1 MIGKRGIGRLG
12 NWEITKFKIDFMFR
26 NYFKTALRNLLQN
39 KTYSFI
45 NITGLSLGLAC
56 AILII
61 LYVNDEVSYDRFHKN
76 VSQVYRIDKQQTRED
91 GGVHF
96 GSYTGYFPGPRF
108 AARIPEIQSFVRFEP
123 AFADIKTGSDI
134 QSQSISLVDVNFF
147 SVFNFPLLSGNVA
160 TVLTKPNSAV
170 ITEDMAKKYFGNSDA
185 VGKTISIKKEEVF
198 TPYIITGVAK
208 NCPQNSSIK
217 FQVVLPL
224 KVSAADESNN
234 DNWFNSFLTTFVVL
248 TPNATVKV
256 VQDKMDKVFKA
267 DASEAINK
275 IRTQYG
281 IKDIGTSYALESLT
295 AIHLGNRV
303 PDEDEI
309 LADKSN
315 PTFSY
320 ILSAIAV
327 FILLIACINF
337 VNLTVARSVKRAKEI
352 GIRKVIGGTRKQL
365 MIQFLSESFILC
377 LVAFSFAIV
386 IVTAVLPVFNQL
398 SNKALSLSYLF
409 NAKLVIGYVMLF
421 VITGLLA
428 GFYPAAVLSNYNPV
442 KTLYSRFNLAGKNY
456 LQKSLVI
463 FQFTL
468 ASFLIMGTLTIF
480 LQFNYLTTQ
489 SLGYDD
495 RNLLTVNKSQL
506 TRDEAALF
514 KQLLM
519 KNPDIVA
526 VASKNRDFSNN
537 TVKVSGDKSV
547 NVVVETLDASYLPLL
562 KVPIVAGRN
571 FSPEYPSDSTHTVL
585 VNEAF
590 VREAGWKQ
598 PLDQQVT
605 SFEDGRTYTVAGV
618 VKDYH
623 FKPLTEKITPQF
635 FTMHPNNNYGTV
647 YVKIKPGTE
656 TSSLQYITK
665 MFKNLFPLSPFVYN
679 FKQEQNE
686 QSYAAE
692 AKWKQIILFSAIL
705 TIFIS
710 CIGLFGLSVLSA
722 EKRTKEIGIR
732 KVLGASVSSIVSILS
747 TDFLKLIFIALM
759 ISIPLAWMTT
769 NMWLQHYPYRI
780 TISWWLFA
788 SSALLV
794 ILIALCTI
802 SFQSIKAAL
811 ANPVESLR
819 TE

>member
-1 MIGKRGIGRLG
+1 M
-12 NWEITKFKIDFMFR
+12 FK
-26 NYFKTALRNLLQN
+26 NYFKTAFRNLLHN
-39 KTYSFI
+39 KIYSFI
-45 NITGLSLGLAC
+45 NIAGLSLGLAC

-76 VSQVYRIDKQQTRED
+76 VSQIYRVDKQQTKED
-91 GGVHF
+91 GSVHT

-123 AFADIKTGSDI
+123 SYVDIKIGSDI
-134 QSQSISLVDVNFF
+134 QSQSISLVDANFF
-147 SVFNFPLLSGNVA
+147 SVFDFPLLSGNAA
-160 TVLTKPNSAV
+160 TVLKQPNSVV
-170 ITEDMAKKYFGNSDA
+170 ITEEVAKKYFGNSNA
-185 VGKTISIKKEEVF
+185 VGKTISIKNEGAF
-198 TPYIITGVAK
+198 MPYIVTGVAK

-224 KVSAADESNN
+224 KVSVADESRN

-248 TPNATVKV
+248 APHANVKAV
-256 VQDKMDKVFKA
+256 NEKMSKVFEA
-267 DASEAINK
+267 DASEAINEIK
-275 IRTQYG
+275 IKYG
-281 IKDIGTSYALESLT
+281 IKDIGTSYALEPLT
-295 AIHLGNRV
+295 AIHLGNLV

-309 LADKSN
+309 LSDKSS

-320 ILSAIAV
+320 ILSAIAI

-352 GIRKVIGGTRKQL
+352 GIRKVVGGTRKQL
-365 MIQFLSESFILC
+365 MIQFISESFILC
-377 LVAFSFAIV
+377 FIAFSFAIV
-386 IVTAVLPVFNQL
+386 IVIAILPLFNQL
-398 SNKALSLSYLF
+398 SNKELSLSYLL
-409 NAKLVIGYVMLF
+409 NKKLIIEYVLLF
-421 VITGLLA
+421 ITTGVLA

-442 KTLYSRFNLAGKNY
+442 KTLYSRFSLAGKNY
-456 LQKSLVI
+456 LQKSLVV

-468 ASFLIMGTLTIF
+468 ASFLIIGTLAIF
-480 LQFNYLTTQ
+480 LQFNYLTSQ

-495 RNLLTVNKSQL
+495 SNLITVGKSGLTHK
-506 TRDEAALF
+506 EAALF
-514 KQLLM
+514 KQLLI
-519 KNPDIVA
+519 KNSDIISVA
-526 VASKNRDFSNN
+526 AKNRDFSNN
-537 TVKVSGDKSV
+537 TVKVSEGKSV
-547 NVVVETLDASYLPLL
+547 NVVVETTDASYLPLL
-562 KVPIVAGRN
+562 KVPIVTGRN
-571 FSPEYPSDSTHTVL
+571 FSPDYPSDSTQSVL

-598 PLDQQVT
+598 SLNQRVT

-618 VKDYH
+618 IKDYH
-623 FKPLTEKITPQF
+623 YKPLTEKITPQI
-635 FTMHPNNNYGTV
+635 FTMNPNNNYGTV
-647 YVKIKPGTE
+647 YIKIKPGTE

-665 MFKNLFPLSPFVYN
+665 TFKNLFPLNPFVFN

-686 QSYAAE
+686 KSYAAE

-759 ISIPLAWMTT
+759 ISIPLAWMAT

-780 TISWWLFA
+780 TINWWLFA
-788 SSALLV
+788 SSGLLV
-794 ILIALCTI
+794 ILIALITI
-802 SFQSIKAAL
+802 SFQAIKAAI

>member
-1 MIGKRGIGRLG
+1 M
-12 NWEITKFKIDFMFR
+12 FK
-26 NYFKTALRNLLQN
+26 NYFKTAFRNLLRN
-39 KTYSFI
+39 NVYSFI
-45 NITGLSLGLAC
+45 NIAGLSLGLAC
-56 AILII
+56 AILIM
-61 LYVNDEVSYDRFHKN
+61 LYVNDEVSYDHFHKN
-76 VSQVYRIDKQQTRED
+76 VSQIYRIDKQQTRED
-91 GGVHF
+91 GGVHY

-108 AARIPEIQSFVRFEP
+108 AAHIPEIQSFIRFEP
-123 AFADIKTGSDI
+123 SYVDIKTGSNI
-134 QSQSISLVDVNFF
+134 QSQSVSLVDANFF
-147 SVFNFPLLSGNVA
+147 SVFSFPLLSGNAA
-160 TVLTKPNSAV
+160 TVLTQPNSVV

-185 VGKTISIKKEEVF
+185 VGKTISIKNEGTF
-198 TPYIITGVAK
+198 TPYIVTGVAK

-224 KVSAADESNN
+224 KVSAVDESNN

-248 TPNATVKV
+248 TPHANVKA

-275 IRTQYG
+275 IKTKYG

-295 AIHLGNRV
+295 AIHLGNMV

-309 LADKSN
+309 LSDKSN
-315 PTFSY
+315 PVFSY

-352 GIRKVIGGTRKQL
+352 GIRKVVGGTRKQL
-365 MIQFLSESFILC
+365 LVQFLSESFILC
-377 LVAFSFAIV
+377 LIAFGLAIV
-386 IVTAVLPVFNQL
+386 IVTTVLPVFNQL
-398 SNKALSLSYLF
+398 SNKALSLYYLL
-409 NAKLVIGYVMLF
+409 NAKLIIGYVLLF

-428 GFYPAAVLSNYNPV
+428 GFYPAIVLSNYNPV
-442 KTLYSRFNLAGKNY
+442 QTLYSRFTLAGRNY
-456 LQKSLVI
+456 LQKSLVV

-468 ASFLIMGTLTIF
+468 ASFLIIGTLAIF

-495 RNLLTVNKSQL
+495 SNLVTVGKSQL
-506 TRDEAALF
+506 THSEAALF
-514 KQLLM
+514 KQALM
-519 KNPDIVA
+519 KDPNIVD
-526 VASKNRDFSNN
+526 VAPKNRDFSNN
-537 TVKVSGDKSV
+537 TVNASGDKSV
-547 NVVVETLDASYLPLL
+547 NVVIETMDASYLPLL

-571 FSPEYPSDSTHTVL
+571 FSPDYPSDSAHTVL

-590 VREAGWKQ
+590 VKEAGWKQ
-598 PLDQQVT
+598 PLNQQVT
-605 SFEDGRTYTVAGV
+605 SLEDGKTYTVAGV

-623 FKPLTEKITPQF
+623 FKPLTEKITPQL
-635 FTMHPNNNYGTV
+635 FTMSPAHDYGMV
-647 YVKIKPGTE
+647 YIKIKPGSE
-656 TSSLQYITK
+656 TSSLQYIAKT
-665 MFKNLFPLSPFVYN
+665 FKELFPLSPLVYN

-686 QSYAAE
+686 RSYAAE
-692 AKWKQIILFSAIL
+692 AKWKEILLFSAIL

-732 KVLGASVSSIVSILS
+732 KVLGASVSNIISILS
-747 TDFLKLIFIALM
+747 TDFLKLVFISLM
-759 ISIPLAWMTT
+759 ISIPLALMAT
-769 NMWLQHYPYRI
+769 NTWLENYPYRI
-780 TISWWLFA
+780 TLSWWLFA
-788 SSALLV
+788 SAGVLV
-794 ILIALCTI
+794 ILIALFTI

-811 ANPVESLR
+811 SNPVESLR

>member
-1 MIGKRGIGRLG
+1 ML
-12 NWEITKFKIDFMFR
+12 R
-26 NYFKTALRNLLQN
+26 NYFKTAFRNLLQN
-39 KTYSFI
+39 KIYSFI
-45 NITGLSLGLAC
+45 NIAGLSLGLAC
-56 AILII
+56 AILIM
-61 LYVNDEVSYDRFHKN
+61 LYVNDEVSYDRFHKSA
-76 VSQVYRIDKQQTRED
+76 SQIYRIDKQQTRED
-91 GGVHF
+91 GGIHF

-123 AFADIKTGSDI
+123 SFVDIKTGSDI
-134 QSQSISLVDVNFF
+134 QSQSISLVDANFF
-147 SVFNFPLLSGNVA
+147 SVFNFPLLHGNAA
-160 TVLTKPNSAV
+160 TALTQPNSVV
-170 ITEDMAKKYFGNSDA
+170 ITEDMARKYFGNSYA
-185 VGKTISIKKEEVF
+185 VGKTISIKSEGTF
-198 TPYIITGVAK
+198 TPYTVTGVAK

-248 TPNATVKV
+248 APNANVKA

-275 IRTQYG
+275 IRVQYG

-309 LADKSN
+309 LSDKSN

-320 ILSAIAV
+320 ILSAIAL

-377 LVAFSFAIV
+377 LIAFSFAIV

-398 SNKALSLSYLF
+398 SNKVLSLSYVF
-409 NAKLVIGYVMLF
+409 NAQLIIGYVMLF
-421 VITGLLA
+421 IITGLLA

-456 LQKSLVI
+456 LQKSLVV

-468 ASFLIMGTLTIF
+468 TSFLIIGTLAIF

-495 RNLLTVNKSQL
+495 NNLITVNKSQL
-506 TRDEAALF
+506 TRNEAALF
-514 KQLLM
+514 KQQVM
-519 KNPDIVA
+519 KNPDIIDVA
-526 VASKNRDFSNN
+526 AKNRDFSNN
-537 TVKVSGDKSV
+537 TVKAVSSDKSV
-547 NVVVETLDASYLPLL
+547 NVVVETMDASYLPLL
-562 KVPIVAGRN
+562 RVPIVSGRN
-571 FSPEYPSDSTHTVL
+571 FSPDYPSDSTHTVL
-585 VNEAF
+585 VNEAL

-598 PLDQQVT
+598 PLNQQVI

-623 FKPLTEKITPQF
+623 YKPLTEKITPQL
-635 FTMHPNNNYGTV
+635 FTMNPNNNYGTV
-647 YVKIKPGTE
+647 YIKIRQGTE

-665 MFKNLFPLSPFVYN
+665 TFKNLFPLSPFVYN

-692 AKWKQIILFSAIL
+692 AKWRQIILLSAIL

-722 EKRTKEIGIR
+722 EKRIKEIGIR
-732 KVLGASVSSIVSILS
+732 KVLGASVSNIVSLLS
-747 TDFLKLIFIALM
+747 TDFLKLIFTALM
-759 ISIPLAWMTT
+759 ISTPLAWMAT

-794 ILIALCTI
+794 ILIALFTI

>member
-1 MIGKRGIGRLG
+1 M
-12 NWEITKFKIDFMFR
+12 FK
-26 NYFKTALRNLLQN
+26 NYFKTAFRNLLHN
-39 KTYSFI
+39 KIYSFI
-45 NITGLSLGLAC
+45 NIAGLSLGLAC
-56 AILII
+56 AILIT

-76 VSQVYRIDKQQTRED
+76 VSQIYRVDKQQTKED
-91 GGVHF
+91 GSVHT

-123 AFADIKTGSDI
+123 SYVDIKIGSDI
-134 QSQSISLVDVNFF
+134 QSQSISLVDANFF
-147 SVFNFPLLSGNVA
+147 SVFDFPLLSGNAA
-160 TVLTKPNSAV
+160 TVLKQPNSVV
-170 ITEDMAKKYFGNSDA
+170 ITEEVAKKYFGNSNA
-185 VGKTISIKKEEVF
+185 VGKTISIKNEGAF
-198 TPYIITGVAK
+198 MPYIVTGVAK

-224 KVSAADESNN
+224 KVSVADESRN

-248 TPNATVKV
+248 APHANVKAV
-256 VQDKMDKVFKA
+256 NEKMSKVFEA
-267 DASEAINK
+267 DASEAINEIK
-275 IRTQYG
+275 IKYG
-281 IKDIGTSYALESLT
+281 IKDIGTSYALEPLT
-295 AIHLGNRV
+295 AIHLGNLV

-309 LADKSN
+309 LSDKSS

-320 ILSAIAV
+320 ILSAIAI

-352 GIRKVIGGTRKQL
+352 GIRKVVGGTRKQL
-365 MIQFLSESFILC
+365 MIQFISESFILC
-377 LVAFSFAIV
+377 FIAFSFAIV
-386 IVTAVLPVFNQL
+386 IVIAILPLFNQL
-398 SNKALSLSYLF
+398 SNKELSLSYLL
-409 NAKLVIGYVMLF
+409 NKKLIIEYVLLF
-421 VITGLLA
+421 MTTGVLA

-442 KTLYSRFNLAGKNY
+442 KTLYSRFSLAGKNY
-456 LQKSLVI
+456 LQKSLVV

-468 ASFLIMGTLTIF
+468 ASFLIIGTLAIF
-480 LQFNYLTTQ
+480 LQFNYLTSQ

-495 RNLLTVNKSQL
+495 SNLITVGKSGLTHK
-506 TRDEAALF
+506 EAALF
-514 KQLLM
+514 KQLLI
-519 KNPDIVA
+519 KNSDIISVA
-526 VASKNRDFSNN
+526 AKNRDFSNN
-537 TVKVSGDKSV
+537 TVKVSEGKSV
-547 NVVVETLDASYLPLL
+547 NVVVETTDASYLPLL
-562 KVPIVAGRN
+562 KVPIVTGRN
-571 FSPEYPSDSTHTVL
+571 FSPDYPSDSTQSVL

-598 PLDQQVT
+598 SLNQRVT

-618 VKDYH
+618 IKDYH
-623 FKPLTEKITPQF
+623 YKPLTEKITPQI
-635 FTMHPNNNYGTV
+635 FTMNPNNNYGTV
-647 YVKIKPGTE
+647 YIKIKPGTE

-665 MFKNLFPLSPFVYN
+665 TFKNLFPLNPFVFN

-686 QSYAAE
+686 KSYAAE

-759 ISIPLAWMTT
+759 ISIPLAWMAT

-780 TISWWLFA
+780 TINWWLFA
-788 SSALLV
+788 SSGLLV
-794 ILIALCTI
+794 ILIALITI
-802 SFQSIKAAL
+802 SFQAIKAAI